1 MSQFATDRAIL
12 VTGAAGLIGN
22 VVRHQLEAEGAAV
35 IPIDRVGR
43 TEEGSEIVV
52 CDVNDIHGLHALA
65 AKNRIAGIVHCGAL
79 SGPILPRR
87 NDASPCFRTSLQAL
101 GRGRL
106 KTGPESEVL

>member
-1 MSQFATDRAIL
+1 
-12 VTGAAGLIGN
+12 
-22 VVRHQLEAEGAAV
+22 
-35 IPIDRVGR
+35 
-43 TEEGSEIVV
+43 
-52 CDVNDIHGLHALA
+52 LHALA

>member
-22 VVRHQLEAEGAAV
+22 VVRHQLEAEGAEV

-65 AKNRIAGIVHCGAL
+65 AKNRI
-79 SGPILPRR
+79 
-87 NDASPCFRTSLQAL
+87 DASPCFRTSLQAL